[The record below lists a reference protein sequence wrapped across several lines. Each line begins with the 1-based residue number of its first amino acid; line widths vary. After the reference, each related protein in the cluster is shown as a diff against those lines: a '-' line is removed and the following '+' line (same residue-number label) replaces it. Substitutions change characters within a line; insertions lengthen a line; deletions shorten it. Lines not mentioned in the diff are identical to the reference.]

1 MNIFQLTF
9 GSLQFSRGIRTL
21 NLQVSRLEK
30 EVKRINDR
38 NPIVEAKVRIYEA
51 SLELLLNSSKSN
63 KFISQKDHKVAELV
77 LTKLRK
83 INEVLQERLSWW
95 DKLVSFIKK
104 AISILKRF
112 LDSLISL
119 IKEIPPLAS
128 KLREFV
134 LSALEA
140 ADSITLLFQDI
151 QFSLPSG
158 Q

>member
-38 NPIVEAKVRIYEA
+38 NPVVEAKVRIYEA
-51 SLELLLNSSKSN
+51 SLELLLNSSESN
-63 KFISQKDHKVAELV
+63 KFISQKDHKIAELV
-77 LTKLRK
+77 LAKLRK
-83 INEVLQERLSWW
+83 IHEILQERISWW
-95 DKLVSFIKK
+95 DKLMSFIEK
-104 AISILKRF
+104 AISILNRL

-119 IKEIPPLAS
+119 IKKIPPFAS

-134 LSALEA
+134 LSALAA
-140 ADSITLLFQDI
+140 ADSIALAFQDI
-151 QFSLPSG
+151 QFSLPSS